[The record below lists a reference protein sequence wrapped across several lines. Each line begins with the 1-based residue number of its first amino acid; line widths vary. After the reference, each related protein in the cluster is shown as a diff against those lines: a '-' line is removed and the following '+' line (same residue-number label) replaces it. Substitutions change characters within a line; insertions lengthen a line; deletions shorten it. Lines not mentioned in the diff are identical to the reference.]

1 MNLDSRFVRT
11 DREFCQFHWFEKVAP
26 SFVEQSSIMTFWKL
40 LLLIAALAALWGPT
54 RNARAADV
62 TLSTSDILTGSQSS
76 LDTSLANGNNWAG
89 GVLPEVGNDYFT
101 GNFVLR
107 TPANNGSLTFAG
119 DSLTINNTNDFQNGG
134 FWYKGTGTTGTITI
148 DNLILDGGIMTHQ
161 NGTGD
166 IFRLDGNLHVASA
179 SQIFPRQ
186 GPINLSSTLTGSA
199 TLTVPGSN
207 SAACVLRVLSPS
219 NTFSG
224 NIVNNGRLEFVD
236 DSLMNF
242 VVGGSGVNNSIA
254 GNGALTALNGD
265 LNIDLTNASD
275 ALGDSWDLV
284 TANASYGSS
293 FNILGFTEINNT
305 WRNGIYQFSE
315 ATGILSVAPSL
326 GDVNGDG
333 DIDQFDYDAILAHF
347 RTSVGSRAEGDLNG
361 DGFVDLTDFAE
372 WRLAREEFLLRNAT
386 AVPEPAS
393 LAVCLLG
400 LWMVLLGRSHFR
412 TRPIRHS
419 ADSP

>member
-1 MNLDSRFVRT
+1 MLSR
-11 DREFCQFHWFEKVAP
+11 
-26 SFVEQSSIMTFWKL
+26 IL
-40 LLLIAALAALWGPT
+40 LLLIAALAALLVPT
-54 RNARAADV
+54 RNLRAANV
-62 TLSTSDILTGSQSS
+62 TLSASDLLTGSQSS

-89 GVLPEVGNDYFT
+89 GVLPGTGNDYFT

-107 TPANNGSLTFAG
+107 TPANNSSLTFAG
-119 DSLTINNTNDFQNGG
+119 DSLIINNTNDFQNGG
-134 FWYKGTGTTGTITI
+134 FWYKGTGTAGTITI
-148 DNLILDGGIMTHQ
+148 NNLILSGGIITHQ
-161 NGTGD
+161 NGAGD
-166 IFRLDGNLHVASA
+166 IFRLAGNLHVASA

-186 GPINLSSTLTGSA
+186 GPINLSATMTGSA

-207 SAACVLRVLSPS
+207 NADCVLRVLSPS

-236 DSLMNF
+236 DSSMNF
-242 VVGGSGVNNSIA
+242 VVANSGVSNSIT

-265 LNIDLTNASD
+265 LNIDLTSASD
-275 ALGDSWDLV
+275 TLGDSWSLV

-293 FNILGFTEINNT
+293 FNILGFTEVNNT
-305 WRNGIYQFSE
+305 WRNGIYQFNE

-333 DIDQFDYDAILAHF
+333 NIDQIDYDAILAHF

-393 LAVCLLG
+393 LATCLMTVCF
-400 LWMVLLGRSHFR
+400 VLHGRNHFR
-412 TRPIRHS
+412 N
-419 ADSP
+419 

>member
-1 MNLDSRFVRT
+1 MM
-11 DREFCQFHWFEKVAP
+11 P
-26 SFVEQSSIMTFWKL
+26 YGKL
-40 LLLIAALAALWGPT
+40 LLLMAALAVLWSPART
-54 RNARAADV
+54 SRAADV
-62 TLSTSDILTGSQSS
+62 TLSASDILTGSQSS

-89 GVLPEVGNDYFT
+89 GGVPVAGNDYFT

-107 TPANNGSLTFAG
+107 TPSNNSDHTFAG

-134 FWYKGTGTTGTITI
+134 FWYKGTGTSGTITI
-148 DNLILDGGIMTHQ
+148 DNLILDGGIITHQ

-166 IFRLDGNLHVASA
+166 IFRLEGNLHVASA

-186 GPINLSSTLTGSA
+186 GPINLTSILTGSA

-242 VVGGSGVNNSIA
+242 VVANSGVNNSIT

-265 LNIDLTNASD
+265 LNIDLTAASD
-275 ALGDSWDLV
+275 TLGDSWNLV

-293 FNILGFTEINNT
+293 FNILGFTEVNNT

-333 DIDQFDYDAILAHF
+333 NIDQIDYDAILAHF

-361 DGFVDLTDFAE
+361 DRFVDLTDFAE

-386 AVPEPAS
+386 AVPEPTTTAI
-393 LAVCLLG
+393 CLLA
-400 LWMVLLGRSHFR
+400 LSFVLHGRSHPR
-412 TRPIRHS
+412 T
-419 ADSP
+419 